1 MSSPPRKP
9 AFYRRARFRLTL
21 YYTAIQLLF
30 LVLLAVFVHM
40 RSSRSML
47 TELEKFIRDDT
58 SDLMAFVLDLKDN
71 WVEIQKRLDFESSG
85 ERYYELSFRLLDTQ
99 GNVKALSR
107 AFREA
112 VPATG
117 PIDPVVLHDVVVE
130 GESRQEI
137 VPFPNRPCDY
147 LLVTRPWSDPQT
159 KQVRYVVQTL
169 AYLEPLEKLSRRF
182 RKNLI
187 SVIPLFVLISW
198 FAGHALARKVLKPIG
213 QISRTARQIT
223 SSSLNERL
231 VRSKTGDEFD
241 LLADTLNDMIGRLEE
256 SFTLTRKFAADAAH
270 ELRTP
275 LTILK
280 GEAEVALR
288 SKDRDPAMYEEV
300 LESNIREY
308 DRMIHIITQLLLLA
322 QADAGKVVVGREPVR
337 LDLLLGELAE
347 TFHVLADSA
356 QLTLEAGPFPEV
368 VVNGDRARLH
378 ELFANLLDN
387 AVKYTPPGGRV
398 SVTCTTDAEHVSV
411 AVADTGIGISPD
423 DQTKVF
429 GRFYRVEGSRSRN
442 TGGAGL
448 GLSISRW
455 IATAHG
461 GRIELQ
467 STLGAGSTFTVVLPL
482 PVGTDSQVATEPAN
496 GQAPP
501 GTEDRGQRTE
511 DRGQKTDDR

>member
-9 AFYRRARFRLTL
+9 AFFRRARFRLTL

-30 LVLLAVFVHM
+30 LVLLAVFVHY
-40 RSSRSML
+40 RTARSMVV
-47 TELEKFIRDDT
+47 ELEKFIRDDT
-58 SDLMAFVLDLKDN
+58 SDLMAFVRDLKDN

-99 GNVKALSR
+99 GKVMALSR

-112 VPATG
+112 APATR
-117 PIDPVVLHDVVVE
+117 PISEEELHDALE
-130 GESRQEI
+130 GDSRQET
-137 VPFPNRPCDY
+137 VLLPERPSPH
-147 LLVTRPWSDPQT
+147 LLVTRPWTDPQT

-169 AYLEPLEKLSRRF
+169 AYLEPLEKLNRRF
-182 RKNLI
+182 RRNLL

-198 FAGHALARKVLKPIG
+198 FAGYALARKVLKPIG

-256 SFTLTRKFAADAAH
+256 SFTLTRQFAADAAH

-300 LESNIREY
+300 LESNVREY

-322 QADAGKVVVGREPVR
+322 QADAGKMVVGREPVR
-337 LDLLLGELAE
+337 LDLMLAELAE
-347 TFHVLADSA
+347 TFHVLAESA
-356 QLTLEAGPFPEV
+356 QLTLEVGAFPEA

-398 SVTCTTDAEHVSV
+398 SVTCATDPEHVRV
-411 AVADTGIGISPD
+411 AVADTGIGIAAHE
-423 DQTKVF
+423 QEKVF
-429 GRFYRVEGSRSRN
+429 GRFYRVEGSRSRV

-448 GLSISRW
+448 GLSIARW

-461 GRIELQ
+461 GTVEVQ
-467 STLGAGSTFTVVLPL
+467 SALGAGSTFTVVLPL
-482 PVGTDSQVATEPAN
+482 PVGTEGQVATEPAN
-496 GQAPP
+496 GPAAP
-501 GTEDRGQRTE
+501 GTEDR
-511 DRGQKTDDR
+511 